1 MRLLARVAG
10 QKASILRALATI
22 GTGLASERTYFDWNA
37 TAPLRAEARAAMLA
51 ALDSPGN
58 ASSVH
63 GEGRSARQRLETARR
78 QVAALVG
85 AEARE
90 VTFVSGATEAN
101 ALALQPGIADRL
113 FVSALEHPSVLSGGR
128 FVPEQVEILPVDG
141 NGIVVLD
148 GLARVLEKA
157 ERPLVSVMLANNET
171 GVIQPIAAI
180 AAIVHAANGLLHVD
194 AVQAAGRIAIDMRAL
209 GADLMSLSSHKLGGP
224 QGGGALIVRAGL
236 SVAPMIRGGGQERG
250 VRAGTENVAAIAGFG
265 AAAEAASARLAVDA
279 SRMAAL
285 RDRLEAGLRAAT
297 PDAVIFAAGVDRLPN
312 TTLVALSGIKAETA
326 LIAFDLNGFALSS
339 GSACSSGKVAASHVL
354 AAMGVEPTLARAAIR
369 ISLGATTSES
379 EVESLLI
386 AWKKLVPTLLKN
398 QPSQGLAA

>member
-1 MRLLARVAG
+1 
-10 QKASILRALATI
+10 
-22 GTGLASERTYFDWNA
+22 LASERTYFDWNA

-113 FVSALEHPSVLSGGR
+113 FVSAVEHPSVLSGGR
-128 FVPEQVEILPVDG
+128 FAPEQVEILPVDG
-141 NGIVVLD
+141 NGIVDLD

-194 AVQAAGRIAIDMRAL
+194 AVQAAGRIPVDMRAL

-224 QGGGALIVRAGL
+224 QGAGALIVRAGL

-279 SRMAAL
+279 PRMAAL

>member
-1 MRLLARVAG
+1 
-10 QKASILRALATI
+10 
-22 GTGLASERTYFDWNA
+22 LASERTYFDWNA

-113 FVSALEHPSVLSGGR
+113 FVSAVEHPSVLSGGR
-128 FVPEQVEILPVDG
+128 FAPEQVEILPVDG
-141 NGIVVLD
+141 NGIVD
-148 GLARVLEKA
+148 RAALATALAKA

-224 QGGGALIVRAGL
+224 QGAGALIVRAGL

-279 SRMAAL
+279 PRMAAL
-285 RDRLEAGLRAAT
+285 RDWLEAGLRAAT

>member
-37 TAPLRAEARAAMLA
+37 AAPLRAEARAAMLA

-113 FVSALEHPSVLSGGR
+113 LVSALEHPSVLSGGR

-141 NGIVVLD
+141 NGIVD
-148 GLARVLEKA
+148 RAALATALAKA

>member
-1 MRLLARVAG
+1 VAG

-113 FVSALEHPSVLSGGR
+113 FVSAVEHPSVLSGGR
-128 FVPEQVEILPVDG
+128 FAPEQVEILRVDG
-141 NGIVVLD
+141 NGIVD
-148 GLARVLEKA
+148 RAALATALAKA

>member
-1 MRLLARVAG
+1 M
-10 QKASILRALATI
+10 
-22 GTGLASERTYFDWNA
+22 ASERTYFDWNA

-113 FVSALEHPSVLSGGR
+113 FVSAVEHPSVLSGGR
-128 FVPEQVEILPVDG
+128 FAPEQVEILPVDG
-141 NGIVVLD
+141 NGIVDLD

-194 AVQAAGRIAIDMRAL
+194 AVQAAGRIPVDMRAL

-224 QGGGALIVRAGL
+224 QGAGALIVRAGL

-279 SRMAAL
+279 PRMAAL